1 MVGVIVDTGLDK
13 MFLDRAP
20 GKSSNKQDD
29 MIKTR
34 DFDGV
39 TTPYD
44 SSHGHEETDK
54 RHDGPG
60 RHDSSDTGL
69 QLTDRTV
76 IHVNLLILLSICK
89 FQLIVSKKK

>member
-1 MVGVIVDTGLDK
+1 

-20 GKSSNKQDD
+20 GKSSNEQDD
-29 MIKTR
+29 MTNTR

-39 TTPYD
+39 RTPYDYD
-44 SSHGHEETDK
+44 SSHGQEETDK

-89 FQLIVSKKK
+89 FQLIVSKK

>member
-1 MVGVIVDTGLDK
+1 MDTGLDK
-13 MFLDRAP
+13 MFLDRALA
-20 GKSSNKQDD
+20 KSSNKQDDD

-44 SSHGHEETDK
+44 NSHGHEETTDK
-54 RHDGPG
+54 RHDDGPAG
-60 RHDSSDTGL
+60 HDTGL

-76 IHVNLLILLSICK
+76 IHVNLLTLLSICK
-89 FQLIVSKKK
+89 FFN

>member
-1 MVGVIVDTGLDK
+1 MDTELDK

-20 GKSSNKQDD
+20 AKSSNDQKDVT
-29 MIKTR
+29 KTR

-39 TTPYD
+39 RTPYD
-44 SSHGHEETDK
+44 SSHGHEKTDK

-60 RHDSSDTGL
+60 RHDASSAAGL

-89 FQLIVSKKK
+89 YQNI

>member
-1 MVGVIVDTGLDK
+1 MIVDIGLDK

-20 GKSSNKQDD
+20 EKNSNKQDD

-39 TTPYD
+39 RKPYD
-44 SSHGHEETDK
+44 SSHGHEETTDK
-54 RHDGPG
+54 RHDDGPG
-60 RHDSSDTGL
+60 HHDTSTDTGL

-89 FQLIVSKKK
+89 FSINS